1 MFRWAGIAGVSGVV
15 MGILSLALGI
25 FAPPL
30 FVAAQFGNSCGAP
43 CFVDA
48 SLLGFPGVKA
58 WILVENIFYF
68 AALIL
73 FVIFFSGLQKALR
86 SDNALAPSTFGKN
99 LAMIGL
105 AMEFVGALPAVAFAH
120 LSEVYQVSSPSDQA
134 ILVLASHA
142 VQSIFNATDTV
153 GGFLLSIGFLLFG
166 VAMIQTSAVFGRK
179 FGIPTI
185 VLSLV
190 AIAGISVVSIVMDN
204 PNDFF
209 FIILILVLPL
219 MLGLNLYRLS
229 KRG

>member
-1 MFRWAGIAGVSGVV
+1 MRWASIAAVVGVV
-15 MGILSLALGI
+15 MGVLSLALGI
-25 FAPPL
+25 FSPPL
-30 FVAAQFGNSCGAP
+30 FVAAQSGSSCGVP

-48 SLLGFPGVKA
+48 SLAGFPGVKA
-58 WILVENIFYF
+58 WIIAENMFYF

-73 FVIFFSGLQKALR
+73 FVVFFTGLQRAFR
-86 SDNALAPSTFGKN
+86 SGKGLAPSTFGKN
-99 LAMIGL
+99 LALMGL

-166 VAMIQTSAVFGRK
+166 VAVLQTSAVFGRK
-179 FGIPTI
+179 FGITTI

-190 AIAGISVVSIVMDN
+190 AIAGISLVSIVMDN

-209 FIILILVLPL
+209 FIILILILPL
-219 MLGLNLYRLS
+219 ILGLNLYRLS